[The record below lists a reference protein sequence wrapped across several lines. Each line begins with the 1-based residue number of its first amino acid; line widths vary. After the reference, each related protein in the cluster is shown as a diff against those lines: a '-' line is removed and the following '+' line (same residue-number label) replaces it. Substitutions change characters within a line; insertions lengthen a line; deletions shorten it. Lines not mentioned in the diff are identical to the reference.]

1 MVYFVRLHSGMG
13 ITTLGIFTGSCRVP
27 APAGAPH
34 LRQGL
39 TSQSEAAVL
48 APTPQKILR
57 KQQTTEFSPISQI
70 PGVALDMPIATVT
83 NTISTLSVM
92 TDFGNLYYSPL
103 RIWST
108 RCTLCSH
115 MNIFGSDHAL
125 LLSYRH
131 QAVHGLPI
139 YSATILN
146 INISVRSYTQSYN
159 LLASFSLFPFLVE
172 QRHQLTRTL
181 ARSQEPGYGEG
192 LHKLGQRFITK

>member
-1 MVYFVRLHSGMG
+1 
-13 ITTLGIFTGSCRVP
+13 
-27 APAGAPH
+27 
-34 LRQGL
+34 
-39 TSQSEAAVL
+39 
-48 APTPQKILR
+48 
-57 KQQTTEFSPISQI
+57 
-70 PGVALDMPIATVT
+70 
-83 NTISTLSVM
+83 
-92 TDFGNLYYSPL
+92 
-103 RIWST
+103 
-108 RCTLCSH
+108 

-172 QRHQLTRTL
+172 T
-181 ARSQEPGYGEG
+181 APPADKDPGEVPGEPGYGEG